1 METILQSKTKTVVI
15 SPEQPFKLIGERI
28 NPTGRRRLGAE
39 MVAGNFD
46 RVAADAIAQV
56 EAGAHLL
63 DVNAGVPLEDEP
75 GMLAAAVQAVQQVVA
90 VPLSIDSSIVAA
102 LEAGLEAYQGK
113 ALVNSVTGEEGRLE
127 SVLPLVKKHQAAV
140 IGIANDETGIS
151 EDPEVRFAIAQKIV
165 ERAEDHGIS
174 RRDVVI
180 DPLVM
185 PVGAVPLAG
194 VTVLR
199 LVNRIRNE
207 LGVNTICGASNV
219 SFGLPR
225 RTKLNA
231 SFLTML
237 ISYGMACAIANPLE
251 PVIRQAV
258 LAAEVLLGRD
268 EFCKTWIADFNRSKQ

>member
-1 METILQSKTKTVVI
+1 METVLESQNQTVI
-15 SPEQPFKLIGERI
+15 IGPERPFKLIGERI
-28 NPTGRRRLGAE
+28 NPTGRQRLGAE

-75 GMLAAAVQAVQQVVA
+75 GMLASAVRAVQQVVD
-90 VPLSIDSSIVAA
+90 VPLTIDSSIVAA
-102 LEAGLEAYQGK
+102 LEAGLAAYRGK
-113 ALVNSVTGEEGRLE
+113 ALVNSVTGEEERLE
-127 SVLPLVKKHQAAV
+127 SVLPLVKKYNAAV
-140 IGIANDETGIS
+140 IGIANDEEGIS
-151 EDPEVRFAIAQKIV
+151 ENPDVRFAIARKII
-165 ERAEDHGIS
+165 ERAEDHGIH

-194 VTVLR
+194 VTVLQ
-199 LVNRIRNE
+199 LVRRIQTE
-207 LGVNTICGASNV
+207 LRVNTICGASNV

-231 SFLTML
+231 VFLTML
-237 ISYGMACAIANPLE
+237 ISIGMSCAIANPLE
-251 PVIRQAV
+251 PDIRQAV
-258 LAAEVLLGRD
+258 LAAEVLMGRD
-268 EFCKTWIADFNRSKQ
+268 EFCKTWIADYNRSKG

>member
-1 METILQSKTKTVVI
+1 MDTILESKTKIVII
-15 SPEQPFKLIGERI
+15 SPGKPFKLIGERI

-39 MVAGNFD
+39 MVVGNFE
-46 RVAADAIAQV
+46 RVAADAVAQV

-75 GMLAAAVQAVQQVVA
+75 GMLASAVQVVQQVVD

-102 LEAGLEAYQGK
+102 LEAGLAAFQGK

-127 SVLPLVKKHQAAV
+127 SVLPLVKKYQAAV
-140 IGIANDETGIS
+140 IGIANDESGIS
-151 EDPEVRFAIAQKIV
+151 EDPDVRFAIARKIV
-165 ERAEDHGIS
+165 ERAEDHGIQ

-194 VTVLR
+194 VTVLQ
-199 LVNRIRNE
+199 LVRRIQTE

-237 ISYGMACAIANPLE
+237 ISHGMACAIANPLE
-251 PVIRQAV
+251 PDIRQAV

-268 EFCKTWIADFNRSKQ
+268 EFCKNWIADFNRSKQ